1 MSLVFLMLAGV
12 SALTGDWREF
22 TGTTIQTLIISGLIG
37 IFLGDTALFDSLERL
52 DSSRSAVI
60 FALNV
65 PRTVFPGWFLL
76 KEHLGALTLLCC
88 GLVFAGVLIAIL
100 VEGVTENRKAW
111 IQRRDVCVREY
122 LCGCRQYLGKQR
134 VQLSPDLSWRRE

>member
-1 MSLVFLMLAGV
+1 MLIAKLATLEAALFWAIGDLISINPIRKIGALAFNRVRISLVFLMLAGV
-12 SALTGDWREF
+12 SALTGAWQEF
-22 TGTTIQTLIISGLIG
+22 PVTTTQTRMISGLIG

-88 GLVFAGVLIAIL
+88 GLVFAGV
-100 VEGVTENRKAW
+100 
-111 IQRRDVCVREY
+111 
-122 LCGCRQYLGKQR
+122 
-134 VQLSPDLSWRRE
+134 PDCHFS

>member
-22 TGTTIQTLIISGLIG
+22 TGTTIQTLMISGLIG
-37 IFLGDTALFDSLERL
+37 IFLGDTVLFGSLECL

-65 PRTVFPGWFLL
+65 TRTVFLGWFLL
-76 KEHLGALTLLCC
+76 KEHL
-88 GLVFAGVLIAIL
+88 
-100 VEGVTENRKAW
+100 
-111 IQRRDVCVREY
+111 
-122 LCGCRQYLGKQR
+122 
-134 VQLSPDLSWRRE
+134 